1 MSDTS
6 ISDEQELRLIGP
18 VVAITALALAA
29 IVLVRLGQVKSFWWL
44 LMLAVAAPAV
54 VELALEVRRRRGH
67 APSAPVGRV
76 DPAGPPGGTAPLP
89 GASPPAATVAADS
102 VTGMPSPPEEETQP
116 RPVIVPAAVA
126 QPESDAPSARVL
138 ERSGTTSTTSISAIQ
153 IPKSTNDL
161 STCEDA
167 LDVGESGLIAAVS
180 DGASSAFMSRAWA
193 RVLVSGFVERPPAP
207 TLDSLREWT
216 MQQSERWGRAATDA
230 SGERDDAEWWNEAS
244 TARGSSATL
253 LGLQLI
259 PSHSGIRWSAIAVGD
274 TIVAQVRPNP
284 VEGGVAL
291 IRSFPIEGADTF
303 DSTPELLP
311 TTATHDV
318 ADLPALRFSEGTAE
332 AGDSLLIMTDAL
344 AQWALRNDSGE
355 RPPWAWLLG
364 ATGADLDGVVRACR
378 ADGSMVDDDV
388 TLARITILPPTDQ
401 PGPLR

>member
-6 ISDEQELRLIGP
+6 VPDDQELRLIGP

-29 IVLVRLGQVKSFWWL
+29 VVLVGIGQVRTFWWL

-54 VELALEVRRRRGH
+54 VELALEVRRRRRH
-67 APSAPVGRV
+67 DAPGPIAVAAPTGA
-76 DPAGPPGGTAPLP
+76 PAPPPMAAPAPAVADP
-89 GASPPAATVAADS
+89 GASIGAPTPPDEDTL
-102 VTGMPSPPEEETQP
+102 P
-116 RPVIVPAAVA
+116 RPVVVPPPDA
-126 QPESDAPSARVL
+126 ESDTDAPSTRVL
-138 ERSGTTSTTSISAIQ
+138 ERSGTTRSTSISAIQ

-193 RVLVSGFVERPPAP
+193 RVLVSGFVEHPPSP

-216 MQQSERWGRAATDA
+216 ARQSDRWGRAASDA
-230 SGERDDAEWWNEAS
+230 SGDRDDVEWWNEAS

-253 LGLQLI
+253 LGVQLL
-259 PSHSGIRWSAIAVGD
+259 PSGAGVRWSAIAVGD
-274 TIVAQVRPNP
+274 TVVAQVRPNP
-284 VEGGVAL
+284 IEGGVAL

-311 TTATHDV
+311 TTATDDV
-318 ADLPALRFSEGTAE
+318 ADLPALRFTEGTAE
-332 AGDSLLIMTDAL
+332 VGDSLLIMTDAL
-344 AQWALRNDSGE
+344 AQWALRNEAGE

-364 ATGADLDGVVRACR
+364 ATGTDLDGVVGTCR

-388 TLARITILPPTDQ
+388 TLARITILPAVDQ
-401 PGPLR
+401 PAPLR